1 MAAGPHTSR
10 KAPGRTRAARRRAA
24 ADPEPED
31 PVWPG
36 IFKGQT
42 YFYFQKIISLFEKP

>member
-1 MAAGPHTSR
+1 MSSVTLSTPDPQAARH
-10 KAPGRTRAARRRAA
+10 RAAP
-24 ADPEPED
+24 DPEPED

-36 IFKGQT
+36 VFKGKT